1 MKPEVIGYITQV
13 HCRGCGERFPVFTF
27 SADTDMTTNGL
38 VSLTRTDNKNIAIVA
53 SLQGETLQ
61 LVQDR
66 VGAPY
71 RTSEATYM
79 HHPGK
84 PGVSFQEFRKS
95 YQPPTASYTC
105 IFCAGA
111 ADVVATESVSEF
123 EAHNKIEVLA

>member
-1 MKPEVIGYITQV
+1 
-13 HCRGCGERFPVFTF
+13 
-27 SADTDMTTNGL
+27 
-38 VSLTRTDNKNIAIVA
+38 
-53 SLQGETLQ
+53 
-61 LVQDR
+61 
-66 VGAPY
+66 
-71 RTSEATYM
+71 M